1 MTRKAEEEFETRW
14 ASGSIP
20 GWEDKGLVAVKSN
33 VVDLEA
39 FNSAVEMET
48 AVGMDKI
55 KEALAS
61 MGLKQGGTPTQRRD
75 RLWSTRGKS
84 VGEIDKKLFAKGA
97 VTSADDA
104 NAKKKEE
111 RAKGVA
117 RAESLAQTL
126 LEHLRQQLE
135 ATKGNVE
142 KKATLSLAELEAE
155 AEEDD
160 DWVEEEAEDEEEE
173 IYNPLKLP
181 MGWDGKPIPYWLYK
195 LHGLNLEFTCEICGN
210 YSYWGRRAYERH
222 FKEFRHQHGMRCLNI
237 PNTKAFAEVRTFSF
251 FVWRFLVFLVFWLGG
266 FLATRRSSIF
276 ATGLMDTLHW
286 ALIPVKHTH

>member
-1 MTRKAEEEFETRW
+1 MFV
-14 ASGSIP
+14 GSD
-20 GWEDKGLVAVKSN
+20 G
-33 VVDLEA
+33 
-39 FNSAVEMET
+39 
-48 AVGMDKI
+48 
-55 KEALAS
+55 
-61 MGLKQGGTPTQRRD
+61 
-75 RLWSTRGKS
+75 
-84 VGEIDKKLFAKGA
+84 
-97 VTSADDA
+97 DDD
-104 NAKKKEE
+104 AKKKEE

-117 RAESLAQTL
+117 RAEGLVATL

-160 DWVEEEAEDEEEE
+160 DWVEEEDEDEEEE

-222 FKEFRHQHGMRCLNI
+222 FSEFRHQHGMRCLNI
-237 PNTKAFAEVRTFSF
+237 PNTKAFAEVRPFSF
-251 FVWRFLVFLVFWLGG
+251 FVWRFLVFFASPARRL
-266 FLATRRSSIF
+266 LATRRSSVF

>member
-1 MTRKAEEEFETRW
+1 
-14 ASGSIP
+14 
-20 GWEDKGLVAVKSN
+20 
-33 VVDLEA
+33 
-39 FNSAVEMET
+39 ME
-48 AVGMDKI
+48 
-55 KEALAS
+55 
-61 MGLKQGGTPTQRRD
+61 
-75 RLWSTRGKS
+75 
-84 VGEIDKKLFAKGA
+84 
-97 VTSADDA
+97 
-104 NAKKKEE
+104 
-111 RAKGVA
+111 
-117 RAESLAQTL
+117 TL

-251 FVWRFLVFLVFWLGG
+251 FVWRFLVFLVFSAAFGDAALGHLRDG
-266 FLATRRSSIF
+266 VDGHTALGTDSREAHALGPRKPAT
-276 ATGLMDTLHW
+276 
-286 ALIPVKHTH
+286 